1 MLPTASISK
10 KSGNNPGSKLQ
21 LANPAHTHSP
31 SHTGSKLQLAH
42 RHAETI
48 THTPNPGSRNV
59 AAGVNFQYACR
70 DGSRFTPAYYLLIS
84 PILQRILPLCGH
96 RRISFSLSDY
106 LESAS

>member
-10 KSGNNPGSKLQ
+10 KSGNNPGSKLS
-21 LANPAHTHSP
+21 LADPAHTHSP

-59 AAGVNFQYACR
+59 AAGVNFQ
-70 DGSRFTPAYYLLIS
+70 
-84 PILQRILPLCGH
+84 
-96 RRISFSLSDY
+96 
-106 LESAS
+106 